1 MNFDIKITTPRG
13 VYKSG
18 QGLNQYFGELFNKFE
33 NIVGEPE
40 MDKMGEIIREENK
53 GNILKQIQPTG
64 TALRNLK
71 PATWKR
77 KRSGLKLFETG
88 RMFDSIESRRTGK
101 LQRRISVG
109 ADYGGYLQY
118 GTSRMK
124 KFSFFG
130 VGKPAMSELQKY
142 LTELLR
148 TKLRNAH

>member
-18 QGLNQYFGELFNKFE
+18 QGLSQYFGALFNRFE
-33 NIVGEPE
+33 HIIGEPE
-40 MDKMGEIIREENK
+40 MDKMGEIIQEENK
-53 GNILKQIQPTG
+53 GNILKQMQPTG
-64 TALRNLK
+64 VALRSLK
-71 PATWKR
+71 PATWLR
-77 KRSGLKLFETG
+77 KKSGLKLYETG
-88 RMFDSIESRRTGK
+88 TMYDSIESRRIGK

-109 ADYGGYLQY
+109 TDYAGYLQF

-130 VGKPAMSELQKY
+130 AGKPAMSELQKY

-148 TKLRNAH
+148 TRLRNAN

>member
-1 MNFDIKITTPRG
+1 MNFDIKIRTPRG
-13 VYKSG
+13 VYKGG
-18 QGLNQYFGELFNKFE
+18 QGLSQYFGLLFDKFE
-33 NIVGEPE
+33 HIVGEPE
-40 MDKMGEIIREENK
+40 MDRMGEIIRDESK

-71 PATWKR
+71 ASTWKR
-77 KRSGLKLFETG
+77 KRSHLKLIETG
-88 RMFDSIESRRTGK
+88 KMYDSIESRRVGK

-109 ADYGGYLQY
+109 TDYAGYLQF
-118 GTSRMK
+118 GTSKMR

-148 TKLRNAH
+148 TKLRKAV